1 MESALFST
9 RSSFPGA
16 AVNIR
21 FVPLHRVQ
29 DGREALL
36 PDISDQAVNEG
47 HWPELLDRLFVV
59 ISQFENIIPAHP
71 ILRDH
76 RVKQQ
81 LTKQTGV
88 LNTYMSIMATETEAK
103 MADYTFDGKRLIK
116 KSSGQKLANVD
127 RNMIRFFN
135 GAVFGQ
141 IESKN
146 LRDSHGKKVG
156 EFDGKDVKD
165 DRGKKV
171 ISIKEIQ
178 NLIEGEA
185 GISMA
190 AMWFFFVKDRK
201 GHAGV
206 LRRAPTGVGLPLEPA
221 IRT

>member
-1 MESALFST
+1 MIQNGVSLILYAVQFSRRGGEHTVCTPPQGT
-9 RSSFPGA
+9 RRPRNA
-16 AVNIR
+16 PPR
-21 FVPLHRVQ
+21 H
-29 DGREALL
+29 L
-36 PDISDQAVNEG
+36 PDIADQAVNEG
-47 HWPELLDRLFVV
+47 HWPELLDTLFVV
-59 ISQFENIIPAHP
+59 ISQFENIILAHP

-116 KSSGQKLANVD
+116 KSSGQKLAEVD
-127 RNMIRFFN
+127 RDTIRSYN

-146 LRDSHGKKVG
+146 LRDSHGKKVA

-171 ISIKEIQ
+171 ISIKDIQ

-201 GHAGV
+201 DHAGV
-206 LRRAPTGVGLPLEPA
+206 L
-221 IRT
+221 